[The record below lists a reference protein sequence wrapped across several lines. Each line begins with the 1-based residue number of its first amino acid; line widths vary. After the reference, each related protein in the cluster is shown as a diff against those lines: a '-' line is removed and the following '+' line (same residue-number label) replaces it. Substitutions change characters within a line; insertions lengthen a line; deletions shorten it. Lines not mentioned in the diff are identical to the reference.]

1 VAEEPKFSTKWH
13 RWPAFSG
20 SDLQAHFP
28 SSSAFIT
35 SKKHSHSIQLPN
47 TLITY
52 AFNMLFS
59 TIVYGALAHAMA
71 ASAATMVVTV
81 AANNKFV
88 FTPNT
93 ITAQPGDMVAF
104 NFLSQVCF
112 PSFDVSNSE
121 H

>member
-1 VAEEPKFSTKWH
+1 
-13 RWPAFSG
+13 
-20 SDLQAHFP
+20 LQAHLA
-28 SSSAFIT
+28 SSSAFT
-35 SKKHSHSIQLPN
+35 TPKKHSQSIQSPN

-52 AFNMLFS
+52 TFNMLFS

-112 PSFDVSNSE
+112 SSFDVSNSE